1 MKELQLQSTAR
12 LGRHLRAELNAILID
27 EHLLDGRH
35 FQYRRFFISRWT
47 YQFNTKAR
55 ARVFAQYASDRHGN
69 DLSIN
74 SLFAY
79 DFTARSA
86 LLRRLQPPAPLALR
100 RHRPRQPG
108 VREALLP
115 VCVLVDPR
123 SS

>member
-12 LGRHLRAELNAILID
+12 LGRHLRAELNAIFID
-27 EHLLDGRH
+27 EHLQNGRH

-55 ARVFAQYASDRHGN
+55 ARVFAQYASDHHGN

-86 LLRRLQPPAPLALR
+86 LYVGYNRQRRSPFDVTDLGNQVFVKLSYLFAF
-100 RHRPRQPG
+100 
-108 VREALLP
+108 
-115 VCVLVDPR
+115 
-123 SS
+123 